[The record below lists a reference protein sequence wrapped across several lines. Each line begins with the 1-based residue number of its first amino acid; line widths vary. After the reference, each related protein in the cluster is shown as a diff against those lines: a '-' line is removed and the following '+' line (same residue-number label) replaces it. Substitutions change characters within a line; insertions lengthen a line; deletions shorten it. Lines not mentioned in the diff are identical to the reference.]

1 VAHTHDGIDWTQ
13 RLIALRRADEL
24 DAGFNRPVAERLIDS
39 LGSGGAP
46 PVVVDVGS
54 GAGGW
59 SALFAAALAAR
70 GGGRVVLADAVDELL
85 SAAVEHV
92 RAVAG
97 DSVRVDGVRVDAADE
112 QLADALPAADLVW
125 ASRVVHHLPDQ
136 QKAIDRLARVP
147 APGGWLALSEGGLA
161 SRCLPADLGIGE
173 PGLGDRLTAARDAWF
188 VRMRAEM
195 TGSVRLPVGW
205 TSALTAAGL
214 TDAYS
219 FSYLVDLPAPA
230 PAAVRQSVV
239 DWLTW
244 MSDVGADYLAESDR
258 QTVRRLL
265 DPDDEAHVAK
275 RDDVFVLSASTV
287 HLGRRSG

>member
-24 DAGFNRPVAERLIDS
+24 DAEFNRPVAERLIDS
-39 LGSGGAP
+39 LGSGGSP

-54 GAGGW
+54 GGGGW

-70 GGGRVVLADAVDELL
+70 GGGRIVLTDAVDELL

-97 DSVRVDGVRVDAADE
+97 DSVRVDGVLADAADE
-112 QLADALPAADLVW
+112 RLADALPAADLVW

-136 QKAIDRLARVP
+136 QQAIDRLAGVP
-147 APGGWLALSEGGLA
+147 APGGWLALGEGGLA
-161 SRCLPADLGIGE
+161 SRCLPFDLGIGE

-195 TGSVRLPVGW
+195 PGSVRLPVGW
-205 TSALTAAGL
+205 TGALTAAGL
-214 TDAYS
+214 SDAHS
-219 FSYLVDLPAPA
+219 FSYLVDMPAPA
-230 PAAVRQSVV
+230 PAAVRQSAV
-239 DWLTW
+239 DWLEW
-244 MSDVGADYLAESDR
+244 MSRVGEDYLADPDR
-258 QTVRRLL
+258 QVVQRLL
-265 DPDDEAHVAK
+265 DPDDEAYAGR
-275 RDDVFVLSASTV
+275 RDDVFKLSASTV